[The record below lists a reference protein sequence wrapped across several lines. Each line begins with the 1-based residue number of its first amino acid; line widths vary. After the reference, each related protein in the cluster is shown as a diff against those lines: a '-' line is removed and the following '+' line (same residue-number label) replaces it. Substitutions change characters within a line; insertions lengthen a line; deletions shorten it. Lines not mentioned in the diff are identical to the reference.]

1 MIRSRFSLP
10 PRLAPL
16 AFSVLLTAT
25 ALFGD
30 AITMKNGD
38 RLTGTVIRV
47 EGDSLTLKSELAGE
61 VKIPFAAIT
70 SIDSGAPLSL
80 VLKDGQTIVGSLKA
94 DNDRYTVTTAAAGT
108 VETTKEKIATIRSE
122 QEQARYLA
130 ALDRLTNPGLLDLW
144 TGFFDAGY
152 AATRGNAETNTLN
165 LGANLTRSTSRDKIS
180 LSFTSINTN
189 ARLQGKTQQTANAIR
204 GGGRYDL
211 NLSKKS
217 FVFALSDLEFDEFQ
231 RLDLRFV
238 LGGGGGYRVVK
249 SKTTVF
255 DLFSGANLHKEF
267 FSTGLRRT
275 STELILGNE
284 LNRKLASNMVLTE
297 RLVFYPNVSNT
308 GNYRLNFDTALST
321 NINKWMAWNVG
332 FSNRYLSNPVPG
344 AKTNDLLFTT
354 GIRLTFAKPA
364 D

>member
-1 MIRSRFSLP
+1 MRD
-10 PRLAPL
+10 PRPLVLGLCSFFFLTGALLAD
-16 AFSVLLTAT
+16 SV
-25 ALFGD
+25 
-30 AITMKNGD
+30 TMKNGD

-61 VKIPFAAIT
+61 VKIPFASIT

-94 DNDRYTVTTAAAGT
+94 EADRYTVSTTAAGQ
-108 VETTKEKIATIRSE
+108 VETTKDKIATIRSE
-122 QEQARYLA
+122 EEQTRYLA
-130 ALDRLTNPGLLDLW
+130 RLDRLTNPGLLDLW

-152 AATRGNAETNTLN
+152 AATRGNAETNTFN
-165 LGANLTRSTSRDKIS
+165 LGANLVRSTTRDKIS
-180 LSFTSINTN
+180 LYFTSINTN
-189 ARLQGKTQQTANAIR
+189 ARLQGQTQQTANAIR

-211 NLSKKS
+211 NLSKKA

-238 LGGGGGYRVVK
+238 LGGGGGYRVIQNK
-249 SKTTVF
+249 KTLF
-255 DLFSGANLHKEF
+255 DVFSGANLNKEF

-284 LNRKLASNMVLTE
+284 LNHKIGANTVFTE
-297 RLVFYPNVSNT
+297 RLVFYPNMSNT
-308 GNYRLNFDTALST
+308 GNYRLNFDTGLST
-321 NINKWMAWNVG
+321 KINSWMSWNVG

-354 GIRLTFAKPA
+354 GIRVTFAKPA
-364 D
+364 N

>member
-1 MIRSRFSLP
+1 MHLSRHTLL
-10 PRLAPL
+10 RPL
-16 AFSVLLTAT
+16 AFFLLTG
-25 ALFGD
+25 ALLAD
-30 AITMKNGD
+30 SVTMKNGD

-47 EGDSLTLKSELAGE
+47 EGDALTLKSELAGE
-61 VKIPFAAIT
+61 VKIPFDAIT

-94 DNDRYTVTTAAAGT
+94 EADRYTVTTAAAGR

-122 QEQARYLA
+122 EEQTRYLA
-130 ALDRLTNPGLLDLW
+130 RLDRLTNPRLLDLW

-152 AATRGNAETNTLN
+152 AATRGNAETNTFN
-165 LGANLTRSTSRDKIS
+165 LGANLVRATSRDKTT
-180 LSFTSINTN
+180 LYFTSINTT
-189 ARLQGKTQQTANAIR
+189 ARLQGISQQTAHAIR

-211 NLSKKS
+211 NVSKKS

-238 LGGGGGYRVVK
+238 LGGGGGYRFIQNK
-249 SKTTVF
+249 RTLF
-255 DLFSGANLHKEF
+255 DVFSGANLHKEF

-284 LNRKLASNMVLTE
+284 LNHKISSNMVLTE

-308 GNYRLNFDTALST
+308 GNYRLNFDTGLST
-321 NINKWMAWNVG
+321 NINKWMAWHVG
-332 FSNRYLSNPVPG
+332 FSNRYLSNPVAG

>member
-1 MIRSRFSLP
+1 MHIPKTFCVGLLASLLLSGTL
-10 PRLAPL
+10 LAD
-16 AFSVLLTAT
+16 SV
-25 ALFGD
+25 
-30 AITMKNGD
+30 TMKNGD

-61 VKIPFAAIT
+61 VKIPFASIT

-94 DNDRYTVTTAAAGT
+94 EADRYTVTTAAAGT
-108 VETTKEKIATIRSE
+108 VETTKEKIAAIRSE
-122 QEQARYLA
+122 EEQTRYLA
-130 ALDRLTNPGLLDLW
+130 RLDRLTNPRLLDLW

-152 AATRGNAETNTLN
+152 AATRGNAETNTFN
-165 LGANLTRSTSRDKIS
+165 LGANLVRSTSRDKIS
-180 LSFTSINTN
+180 LYFTSINTN
-189 ARLQGKTQQTANAIR
+189 ARLQGVTQQTANAIR

-211 NLSKKS
+211 NLSKKA

-238 LGGGGGYRVVK
+238 LGGGGGYRVIQNK
-249 SKTTVF
+249 RTLF
-255 DLFSGANLHKEF
+255 DLFSGANLNKEF

-284 LNRKLASNMVLTE
+284 LNHKIASNMVLTE

-308 GNYRLNFDTALST
+308 GNYRLNFDTGLST

>member
-1 MIRSRFSLP
+1 MLFPRQLLLGLLSSL
-10 PRLAPL
+10 
-16 AFSVLLTAT
+16 LLTG
-25 ALFGD
+25 ALLAD
-30 AITMKNGD
+30 SVTMKNGD
-38 RLTGTVIRV
+38 RLTGSVIRV

-61 VKIPFAAIT
+61 VKIPFASIT

-80 VLKDGQTIVGSLKA
+80 MLKDGQTLVGSLQA
-94 DNDRYTVTTAAAGT
+94 EADRYTVTTATAGR
-108 VETTKEKIATIRSE
+108 VETTKEQITTIRSAEE
-122 QEQARYLA
+122 QTRYLA
-130 ALDRLTNPGLLDLW
+130 RLDRLTNPRLLDLW

-152 AATRGNAETNTLN
+152 AATRGNAETNTIN
-165 LGANLTRSTSRDKIS
+165 VGAYLARATSRDKIT
-180 LSFTSINTN
+180 LYFTSINTN
-189 ARLQGKTQQTANAIR
+189 ARLQGQTQQTANAIR

-217 FVFALSDLEFDEFQ
+217 FVFALSDLEFDQFQ

-238 LGGGGGYRVVK
+238 LGGGGGYHVIQNK
-249 SKTTVF
+249 QTLF
-255 DLFSGANLHKEF
+255 DLFAGANLNKEF

-284 LNRKLASNMVLTE
+284 LNHKIGGNIVFTE
-297 RLVFYPNVSNT
+297 RLVFYPNMSNS
-308 GNYRLNFDTALST
+308 GNYRLNFDTGLST
-321 NINKWMAWNVG
+321 NINKWLAWNVG

-354 GIRLTFAKPA
+354 GIRLTFAKPV